1 MKLASFILLGSL
13 GFYRTVLFLLKQRH
27 TPVSLFRIKRPMYIL
42 KFDGMLQP
50 SGSELTPVSLLGYGW
65 ILERNGL
72 EVARGFGLFLR
83 KCKTGSNIAEY
94 LALIDGLE
102 TLADLRIR
110 HEAVE
115 IRGDAKCVIDQMTGF
130 ASVSS
135 PFTKEFHRRA
145 RTLAKRFTGLTWVW
159 VPRSEN
165 RHADHLSRRS
175 FHYLRYS
182 PQLRRKINRSWHSS
196 SYNERLVPLVDL
208 RVHAPMLQA
217 GNYLTNR

>member
-1 MKLASFILLGSL
+1 
-13 GFYRTVLFLLKQRH
+13 
-27 TPVSLFRIKRPMYIL
+27 MYIL

-50 SGSELTPVSLLGYGW
+50 SGSELAPLCLLGYGW

-102 TLADLRIR
+102 ALDDLRVR
-110 HEAVE
+110 VE
-115 IRGDAKCVIDQMTGF
+115 TVQIRGDAKCVIDQMTGY

-135 PFTKEFHRRA
+135 PFTRKLHQRA
-145 RTLAKRFTGLTWVW
+145 QSLAKRFTGLTWVW
-159 VPRSEN
+159 VPRNEN
-165 RHADHLSRRS
+165 RHADRLSRRS
-175 FHYLRYS
+175 FYYLRYS
-182 PQLRRKINRSWHSS
+182 PQLYRKINRSRFSPS
-196 SYNERLVPLVDL
+196 QSERLVPLVDL
-208 RVHAPMLQA
+208 RVHAPRLQA

>member
-1 MKLASFILLGSL
+1 
-13 GFYRTVLFLLKQRH
+13 
-27 TPVSLFRIKRPMYIL
+27 MYLL

-50 SGSELTPVSLLGYGW
+50 SGSERAPLCLLGYGW

-102 TLADLRIR
+102 ALVDLRVR
-110 HEAVE
+110 YETVQ
-115 IRGDAKCVIDQMTGF
+115 IRGDAKCVIDQMTGY

-135 PFTKEFHRRA
+135 PLTRELYQRA
-145 RTLAKRFTGLTWVW
+145 RSLAKRFTGLTWVW
-159 VPRSEN
+159 VPRNEN
-165 RHADHLSRRS
+165 RHADSLSRRS

-182 PQLRRKINRSWHSS
+182 PHLYRKIYRSRSS
-196 SYNERLVPLVDL
+196 SSPNEQLVPLVDL

-217 GNYLTNR
+217 ENYLTNR

>member
-1 MKLASFILLGSL
+1 MELSKLSTGRLRCAALC
-13 GFYRTVLFLLKQRH
+13 
-27 TPVSLFRIKRPMYIL
+27 KRPMYIL
-42 KFDGMLQP
+42 KFDGMLRP

-65 ILERNGL
+65 ILERNGV
-72 EVARGFGLFLR
+72 EVARGFGLFFR

-102 TLADLRIR
+102 TLAHLRTR

-145 RTLAKRFTGLTWVW
+145 RNLANRFTSLPGSGYLAARAVWLTV
-159 VPRSEN
+159 
-165 RHADHLSRRS
+165 
-175 FHYLRYS
+175 
-182 PQLRRKINRSWHSS
+182 
-196 SYNERLVPLVDL
+196 
-208 RVHAPMLQA
+208 
-217 GNYLTNR
+217 

>member
-1 MKLASFILLGSL
+1 
-13 GFYRTVLFLLKQRH
+13 
-27 TPVSLFRIKRPMYIL
+27 MYIL
-42 KFDGMLQP
+42 RFDGMLQP

-65 ILERNGL
+65 ILERNGM

-102 TLADLRIR
+102 TLTDLQIR

-115 IRGDAKCVIDQMTGF
+115 IRGDAKCVIDQMTGY
-130 ASVSS
+130 AGVSS
-135 PFTKEFHRRA
+135 PFTKGFHRRA
-145 RTLAKRFTGLTWVW
+145 RTLANRFTGLTWVW

-165 RHADHLSRRS
+165 SYADRLSRRS
-175 FHYLRYS
+175 FRYLHYS
-182 PQLRRKINRSWHSS
+182 PQLHRKIDRSLLSPS
-196 SYNERLVPLVDL
+196 QSKRLVPLVDL
-208 RVHAPMLQA
+208 RVHTPVLKA